1 MKLRISLS
9 ITKWAAA
16 SAMALALVFSGYHA
30 TAQGIITGG
39 MSGTVV
45 DQSGA
50 VVPNADI
57 IALNVATQQMIH
69 ATSTSGGEF
78 GLRDVPIGH
87 YTVTVKATG
96 FAVTALQNVQVV
108 AGNAVPL
115 ANIVVKPAGSSETVE
130 VEGNVAELLQTTS
143 SQGEA
148 VIDSEQLQALPVNG
162 AFDDTALVVPGVV
175 ATHANGFSNT
185 NGVNFSVNGQRGRAN
200 NFELDGQTNNDN
212 SVTGPQIFFSNQ
224 DAVQEV
230 EIITNN
236 FSAQYG
242 RNMGSVV
249 NYVTKSGSNTF
260 HGSAFE
266 FYTGDWASSLF
277 RSQKAEVF
285 GFCAPGVSSSTGC
298 TTPVVPRFV
307 QNDFGG
313 TLGGPVF
320 RNKLFF
326 FGSGYFGRTYQ
337 GATRANTG
345 GNVFPD
351 KNGLSTLQSTYPNN
365 PGVAELVNDGPYAFP
380 IGNPSP
386 IGTPT
391 TIDVTDGNTTS
402 SIEVAPVSRDL
413 STFSL
418 DQEDLGRL
426 DYQLDPNDRF
436 YARFLYQ
443 DNPTAPFAGTFANGG
458 YTNVTDT
465 AYSIG
470 SDWTH
475 TFGPHWVNQ
484 LRYAFQ
490 QAKLAFDAG
499 GVPKCTITA
508 LLACPSTVIF
518 GGTIEGIGYP
528 NNLPQGRIV
537 KVTQIQDNASAT
549 VRRHSLYFG
558 GEFDYQNSPNVF
570 LPVSSGQFTF
580 TPGVGAF
587 PLRGTAS
594 GMSSYNGLSG
604 LLQGVSFTQ
613 LTTGSVTDHFTEP
626 DVFLYIQDDWRIR
639 PSLTL
644 NLGLR
649 WEFFDQSVNLL
660 HNLTV
665 AQQTGPH
672 PFWNTSLPLSATT
685 FPKVAQYYKNWE
697 PRIGFAWNPEF
708 DKSMV
713 VHGGF
718 AINVDPAFDNI
729 FIDIASLAPVANAG
743 SFSCDG
749 VTVSCVPGGGLTFG
763 SVNALDDQFVP
774 TGADP
779 RAELEET
786 VPTNFRQPY
795 VETYTLGIQHQ
806 ITSNAVAEVR
816 YVGNHTLKQF
826 QDLNTNPEIAN
837 VAAFFPSYGGYGN
850 ASYCTTPGT
859 NGFGRLNCN
868 YSTPLTLGNT
878 AFSIYNALQTSLTLR
893 KFHGW
898 TGTVAYTWSRAI
910 DNASE
915 IFSTFG
921 GGNTTG
927 YAQNPLDT
935 DVGERGVS
943 GDSFPNVVGLQLV
956 YAEPFFENQ
965 HGVAGRLLGGWQL
978 NTFYTYNSGQ
988 PFTPF
993 QSLVSF
999 SPYANGADP
1008 LSSTSFCDF
1017 GFNAN
1022 FIGADACRPIL
1033 SNPKAP
1039 LNSVALNTGSGY
1051 VDYALG
1057 TPVTPSQVHWIY
1069 NNGYEALARNNPF
1082 PGMGRNTLRGD
1093 TWNGV
1098 DASLYKNVRL
1108 TERFTTQ
1115 LQLSAFNVLNRAY
1128 YGTPDPFLDDVLL
1141 QLTGPGP
1148 GFLSNLYN
1156 LGAQATVAAGG
1167 AQPQSA
1173 GNRTIQLGA
1182 EVRF

>member
-1 MKLRISLS
+1 MKLRISLFLS
-9 ITKWAAA
+9 LVVLFLA
-16 SAMALALVFSGYHA
+16 SGHRAEC
-30 TAQGIITGG
+30 QGIITGG
-39 MSGTVV
+39 ITGTVL

-50 VVPNADI
+50 VVPGADI
-57 IALNVATQQMIH
+57 LATNVATQQTIH
-69 ATSTSGGEF
+69 VTTGSGGDF
-78 GLRDVPIGH
+78 ALRDVPIGV

-96 FAVTALQNVQVV
+96 FAATVLQNVHVA

-115 ANIVVKPAGSSETVE
+115 PNLVVKPSGASETVE
-130 VEGNVAELLQTTS
+130 VEGNTAVLLQTTS
-143 SQGEA
+143 SQGEE

-162 AFDDTALVVPGVV
+162 AFDDSALVVPGVV

-224 DAVQEV
+224 DAVAELEV
-230 EIITNN
+230 ITNN

-249 NYVTKSGSNTF
+249 NYLTRSGTDTF

-266 FYTGDWASSLF
+266 FYTGNWASSLF
-277 RSQKAEVF
+277 RGQKAEVF

-313 TLGGPVF
+313 TLGGPIL

-326 FGSGYFGRTYQ
+326 FGSGYFGHTYQ
-337 GATRANTG
+337 GATRSTTG
-345 GNVFPD
+345 GDVFPD

-386 IGTPT
+386 IGTPSLMQ
-391 TIDVTDGNTTS
+391 VTDGTTTS
-402 SIEVAPVSRDL
+402 SIEVAPYSRDL
-413 STFSL
+413 STYSL
-418 DQEDLGRL
+418 DQEDLGRI

-443 DNPTAPFAGTFANGG
+443 DNPTAPFAGTFVTGG
-458 YTNVTDT
+458 YSNVTDDS
-465 AYSIG
+465 YSIG

-490 QAKLAFDAG
+490 QATLAFDGG

-508 LLACPSTVIF
+508 LLACPSTVNF
-518 GGTIEGIGYP
+518 GGTIEGLGYP
-528 NNLPQGRIV
+528 NNLPQGRVV
-537 KVTQIQDNASAT
+537 KVTQIQDNATAT
-549 VRRHSLYFG
+549 VGQHSLYFG

-570 LPVSSGQFTF
+570 LPVSSGEFTF
-580 TPGVGAF
+580 TPGISAF
-587 PLRGTAS
+587 SLRGTAS
-594 GMSSYNGLSG
+594 GSPSYNGLSG
-604 LLQGVSFTQ
+604 LLQGVSFTS

-626 DVFLYIQDDWRIR
+626 DVFLYLQDDWRIR

-665 AQQTGPH
+665 AQQTGSH

-685 FPKVAQYYKNWE
+685 FPEVSQFYKNIE
-697 PRIGFAWNPEF
+697 PRLGFAWNPEF
-708 DKSMV
+708 DRSLV

-749 VTVSCVPGGGLTFG
+749 VTVSCLPGSGLTFG

-774 TGADP
+774 TGSDP
-779 RAELEET
+779 RAQLEET
-786 VPTNFRQPY
+786 VPTNFRQPLT
-795 VETYTLGIQHQ
+795 ESYTLGLQHQ

-816 YVGNHTLKQF
+816 YVGNHTMHQF
-826 QDLNTNPEIAN
+826 QSLDSNPEIAT
-837 VAAFFPSYGGYGN
+837 VAAYFPTGGYGG
-850 ASYCTTPGT
+850 SYCTNT
-859 NGFGRLNCN
+859 NAPGFGRLNCN
-868 YSTPLTLGNT
+868 YSTPINLGNT
-878 AFSIYNALQTSLTLR
+878 AFSIYNSLQTSLTLR

-915 IFSTFG
+915 IFSTFS
-921 GGNTTG
+921 GGNTITFP
-927 YAQNPLDT
+927 QNPLDT
-935 DVGERGVS
+935 NVGERAVS
-943 GDSFPNVVGLQLV
+943 GDSFPNVVGMQLV
-956 YAEPFFENQ
+956 YAEPFFSDE
-965 HGVAGRLLGGWQL
+965 HGIVGRLLGGWQM

-988 PFTPF
+988 PFTPY
-993 QSLVSF
+993 QSLSSF
-999 SPYANGADP
+999 SPYATSAQ
-1008 LSSTSFCDF
+1008 SATSFCDF

-1039 LNSVALNTGSGY
+1039 LNSVGLNTGSGY

-1057 TPVTPSQVHWIY
+1057 TPVSPSQVHWLY
-1069 NNGYEALARNNPF
+1069 NNQYEALARNNPF
-1082 PGMGRNTLRGD
+1082 PGVGRNTLRGD
-1093 TWNGV
+1093 TWNDV
-1098 DASLYKNVRL
+1098 DASMYKNVRL

-1128 YGTPDPFLDDVLL
+1128 YGTPDPFLDDVLQEL
-1141 QLTGPGP
+1141 NGPGP

-1156 LGAQATVAAGG
+1156 GGSQATVAAGG
-1167 AQPQSA
+1167 AQPQSP
-1173 GNRTIQLGA
+1173 GNRSIQLGV